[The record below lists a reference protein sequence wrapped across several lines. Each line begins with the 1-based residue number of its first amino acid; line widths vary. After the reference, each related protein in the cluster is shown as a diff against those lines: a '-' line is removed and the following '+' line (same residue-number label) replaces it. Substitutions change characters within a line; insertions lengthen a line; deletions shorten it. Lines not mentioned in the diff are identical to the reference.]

1 MVTACEIPTTTNC
14 TALSSRRDDTRIPG
28 SAWCS
33 RADTRLA
40 HPAIASKILR
50 AATVSPRKGH
60 EVELRGHGI
69 AIERF
74 SCSKVTTISNRD
86 ELERFAV
93 AAVGAFLAGYG
104 STNQSAAPSK
114 RTTGR
119 KTSDGTKQNLVI
131 RRSVKSP
138 D

>member
-1 MVTACEIPTTTNC
+1 VFAGRYPAGTSGNRFEDPTGCYRVPAKGSRSRTTRTRN
-14 TALSSRRDDTRIPG
+14 SNSFRRLCWSWP
-28 SAWCS
+28 WVQ
-33 RADTRLA
+33 L
-40 HPAIASKILR
+40 
-50 AATVSPRKGH
+50 
-60 EVELRGHGI
+60 
-69 AIERF
+69 ERF